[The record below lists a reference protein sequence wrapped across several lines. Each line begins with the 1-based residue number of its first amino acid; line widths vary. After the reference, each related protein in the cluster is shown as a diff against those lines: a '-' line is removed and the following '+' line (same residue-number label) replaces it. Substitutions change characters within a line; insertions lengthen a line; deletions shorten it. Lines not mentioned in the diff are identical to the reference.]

1 MPIPPKKKP
10 RAARDPEPVLRTPDD
25 QLSADE
31 HFKINSKGV
40 VGPLPERYADHATA
54 DLDKEAEFL
63 SKSHG
68 LYLEYNRA
76 KTGREK
82 DWMYMVRASVPG
94 GGSFNQKQWQVFD
107 EAANLCDNNPYG
119 NPSIRLTTRQN
130 IQYHWLLKPQ
140 VAQLVRNIAT
150 TGFYTLNGCGDNVRN
165 VMGCPLSKF
174 STIEGANAFELS
186 HRYGEYFRLP
196 AAPHIQVF
204 AVDPANFPE
213 GDGPKEGYDY
223 GPRLLNRKFKIAF
236 SAAHRDP
243 DTGAIRYDNCTE
255 CRTNEVGIAPMV
267 EGTGSDAR
275 VVAYQIWIGGG
286 QGEKKGKPSFATLG
300 QPFGIVTPAELMPTL
315 KAIVDVHKEWGDRKN
330 RVWARMKYVVWKQ
343 GVAWFRA
350 QVRHAGASFDLPDEG
365 FTPGPREL
373 HHGWTKQE
381 SNGKWAYG
389 AYIECGR
396 LVDDQY
402 INPDF
407 LGDKGKEVAP
417 HLAPSNQPDAERTD
431 AEDGTMTSH
440 GMADMPRLRSMVTS
454 ALNKFPGTEVMI
466 TPNQDLLFTNLDEA
480 AKEDFVAHLAT
491 FGHGSRR
498 GKAYSTLRVLSGA
511 CVGLPTCRLSYTD
524 SEQFEPELLDTL
536 EDRGY
541 GDVAESIGIT
551 GCERQCFRPATK
563 TLGWVGSGGD
573 NYALKLGGHE
583 DGSTQG
589 HYLTDGE
596 SQFLS
601 AVPRDRVAD
610 VCAVLFDWYQQDRE
624 TAEET
629 RSAKEGNGEG
639 SVRDPQSRNNRE
651 PMGSFIHRQGFD
663 TVIERLRG
671 DDRTADLLD
680 KRNPPMVF
688 DPYIEE
694 ALVPA

>member
-1 MPIPPKKKP
+1 
-10 RAARDPEPVLRTPDD
+10 
-25 QLSADE
+25 
-31 HFKINSKGV
+31 
-40 VGPLPERYADHATA
+40 
-54 DLDKEAEFL
+54 
-63 SKSHG
+63 
-68 LYLEYNRA
+68 
-76 KTGREK
+76 
-82 DWMYMVRASVPG
+82 
-94 GGSFNQKQWQVFD
+94 
-107 EAANLCDNNPYG
+107 
-119 NPSIRLTTRQN
+119 
-130 IQYHWLLKPQ
+130 
-140 VAQLVRNIAT
+140 
-150 TGFYTLNGCGDNVRN
+150 
-165 VMGCPLSKF
+165 MGCPLSKF

-186 HRYGEYFRLP
+186 HQYGEYFRLP

-213 GDGPKEGYDY
+213 RDGPKEGYDY

-243 DTGAIRYDNCTE
+243 DTGEIRYDNCTE
-255 CRTNEVGIAPMV
+255 CRTNEVGIAPMI
-267 EGTGSDAR
+267 EGTGSSAK

-286 QGEKKGKPSFATLG
+286 QGEKKGKPSFAAHG
-300 QPFGIVTPAELMPTL
+300 KPFGIVTPPELMPTL
-315 KAIVDVHKEWGDRKN
+315 KAIVDVHKEWGDRQN

-343 GVAWFRA
+343 GVEWFRE
-350 QVRHAGASFDLPDEG
+350 QVRATGASFELPNED

-417 HLAPSNQPDAERTD
+417 HLAPSNQPDAARTD
-431 AEDGTMTSH
+431 AEDGTMTSY

-454 ALNKFPGTEVMI
+454 ALDKFPGTEVMI

-491 FGHGSRR
+491 FGHGTRR

-573 NYALKLGGHE
+573 NYALKLGGSE
-583 DGSTQG
+583 DASTQG

-596 SQFLS
+596 QQYLS
-601 AVPRDRVAD
+601 AVPRDRVGRRLRHPLRL
-610 VCAVLFDWYQQDRE
+610 VPGRE
-624 TAEET
+624 TGLQRHLGKT
-629 RSAKEGNGEG
+629 R
-639 SVRDPQSRNNRE
+639 
-651 PMGSFIHRQGFD
+651 
-663 TVIERLRG
+663 RLRPPPG
-671 DDRTADLLD
+671 LPRRDRAFP
-680 KRNPPMVF
+680 RRRPHRRPHGQAQPPDGVR
-688 DPYIEE
+688 P
-694 ALVPA
+694 VH